1 MRTTW
6 PDAASEHDQMR
17 RSAAQDERGGA
28 APARLDPRLRRSLE
42 DALAHHVSTLAS
54 NRLERNRLD
63 AVLDRLGLRG
73 RPPLTLA
80 EAGRVAGLSGERVR
94 QLESRLRKQQAT
106 AAPAALPE
114 LDGALAAVARAVP
127 LPAHRVPDVLR
138 RAGLTRRRFSAESL
152 LAAAELLG
160 RPLPF
165 AVSGAGPD
173 AILLPPEVTQAA
185 THTSLI
191 DARARRQVERTG
203 ATTVTAL
210 AAELAEEG
218 IELEPRHLEVV
229 LGSCTSALVRDDGWF
244 WFADPPTGGAF
255 LKASQRMLA
264 VTSPLPIGSLH
275 DGLRRHNAFRRR
287 PAPPPVDVLAEV
299 YDDHPAF
306 AVSDGMV
313 SALEA
318 AGTEL
323 LGPLNQRILEILRS
337 APGGMMARAPLLQA
351 CHDAGLNL
359 TSVNLYTTYSECLER
374 VGPGIFA
381 ARGTG
386 DALGADAPRRTVAG
400 RAGDEWPACGWTV
413 DGLPWLAGRVTAST
427 WANGVLHVP
436 AELQPVL
443 QGRHFR
449 CAAAGA
455 TATLGVDHHGN
466 SWGWTGFL
474 RRSGAA
480 PGDVVRAT
488 FDPESGTV
496 AVEVLRGDPVSAA

>member
-1 MRTTW
+1 M
-6 PDAASEHDQMR
+6 
-17 RSAAQDERGGA
+17 
-28 APARLDPRLRRSLE
+28 LE

-54 NRLERNRLD
+54 HRLERHRLD

-106 AAPAALPE
+106 ATPAALPE
-114 LDGALAAVARAVP
+114 LDGALAAVASAVP
-127 LPAHRVPDVLR
+127 IPAHRVPDVLR

-160 RPLPF
+160 RSLPF
-165 AVSGAGPD
+165 AVSGAGAD
-173 AILLPPEVTQAA
+173 AVLLPSEVAA
-185 THTSLI
+185 AAAHTSLVE
-191 DARARRQVERTG
+191 ARARRQIERTG

-210 AAELAEEG
+210 AAELADEG
-218 IELEPRHLEVV
+218 VELAPCHLEIV
-229 LGSCTSALVRDDGWF
+229 LTGCTSALVRDDGWF
-244 WFADPPTGGAF
+244 WFADAPTGGAF

-264 VTSPLPIGSLH
+264 VTSPLPVESLH

-299 YDDHPAF
+299 YDDHPGF

-318 AGTEL
+318 LGTDV

-337 APGGMMARAPLLQA
+337 APGGMMARAHLLEA
-351 CHDAGLNL
+351 CHHAGLNL

-386 DALGADAPRRTVAG
+386 ADGGTGVVRRSAAG
-400 RAGDEWPACGWTV
+400 RGPNEWPACGWTD
-413 DGLPWLAGRVTAST
+413 DGRPWLAGRVTAST

-449 CAAAGA
+449 CDAAGS

-474 RRSGAA
+474 RRCGAA

-496 AVEVLRGDPVSAA
+496 VLEVVTGPPVPTA